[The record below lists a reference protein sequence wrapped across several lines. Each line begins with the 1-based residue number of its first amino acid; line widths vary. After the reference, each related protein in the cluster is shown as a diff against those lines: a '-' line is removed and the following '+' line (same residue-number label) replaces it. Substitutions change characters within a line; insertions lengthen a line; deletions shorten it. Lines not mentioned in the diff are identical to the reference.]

1 MDHSDRKVKILVLA
15 PYIGLVKL
23 FQEAVRKRGN
33 IELTAYESDT
43 TDAVPFIKTLPFK
56 EFDII
61 ISRGYTCKMIQAAC
75 ERHVLD
81 VGISIYDVLRAIR
94 LAQNY
99 NGRFAV
105 VGFHS
110 IIYYAI
116 VLKDVLQYEIDI
128 FTVKA
133 TEEIGDELRRLKA
146 LGYTMIVGDV
156 ITTRTAKSIGLQTIL
171 ITTSPE
177 SVDSVLDNSLSLY
190 EEQLS
195 LKRERDFYKELVCG
209 TDAASAVY
217 GEAGNRLFSNPL
229 DGVPECEELE
239 RRFLPL
245 IHSVLDKGEIRFV
258 KTVGTV
264 RFLVHAKAVRS
275 FERLGDREQEA
286 AAFFYKGMDRVKKD
300 SGLLTFPDQEDGP
313 PISQRIFYTLSPDL
327 ETALLAVRSFQFFS
341 RPVIIEG
348 PHGSGKDSFAF
359 YFYQSSGCQNNPMAV
374 IDCSCAGEKEWE
386 SLLND
391 QASPLYGVGYTLY
404 FKDLQLLNER
414 QQGELLAL
422 LQDAAVNKRNQL
434 IFSYVPGCS
443 PSFSQCALKH
453 EIINILQALTIHI
466 PSLNERKE
474 DIPNLATLYLSEFN
488 SQMAKQ
494 AIAFEPGALKA
505 LQEFDWTDNLYQLRR
520 VIQELILCSDST
532 FITEKE
538 VKDCLKKSGEK
549 ADSEQAEKRL
559 SLDGTLDDITKRVI
573 RQVLAEENMNQ
584 SRAAKRLG
592 IGRSTLRRHL
602 DSERM

>member
-1 MDHSDRKVKILVLA
+1 MSHSDRKVKILVLA

-23 FQEAVRKRGN
+23 FEEEAGARGS

-43 TDAVPFIKTLPFK
+43 TDAVLFVKTLDLK

-75 ERHVLD
+75 DRHVLD

-94 LAQNY
+94 LALNY

-116 VLKDVLQYEIDI
+116 VLKDVLRYEIDI

-133 TEEIGDELRRLKA
+133 TEEIGDELRRLKN

-156 ITTRTAKSIGLQTIL
+156 ITTRIAKSIGLQTIL

-177 SVDSVLDNSLSLY
+177 SVEAVLDNSLSLY

-195 LKRERDFYKELVCG
+195 LKRERDFYKELVSG
-209 TDAASAVY
+209 IDGGAAVF
-217 GEAGNRLFSNPL
+217 EKTGNRIFSHPL
-229 DGVPECEELE
+229 AKTPECEELE
-239 RRFLPL
+239 NRLHQSIQTVFE
-245 IHSVLDKGEIRFV
+245 KGDVRFV

-264 RFLVHAKAVRS
+264 RFLIHAKMIKSFAV
-275 FERLGDREQEA
+275 
-286 AAFFYKGMDRVKKD
+286 FFYRGVDRGKKD
-300 SGLLTFPDQEDGP
+300 SGLLTFPSLEDGP
-313 PISQRIFYTLSPDL
+313 AVSQRIFYTLSPAL
-327 ETALLAVRSFQFFS
+327 EAALTAIRAFQFFS
-341 RPVIIEG
+341 RPVMIEG

-359 YFYQSSGCQNNPMAV
+359 YLYQSSDGQNNPMAV
-374 IDCSCAGEKEWE
+374 VDCRLAGDKDWE
-386 SLLND
+386 YLLNHED
-391 QASPLYGVGYTLY
+391 SPVFGAGFTLY
-404 FKDLQLLNER
+404 FKDLHLLNER

-422 LQDAAVNKRNQL
+422 LHDAAVYKRNQL

-443 PSFSQCALKH
+443 PAFSQCALKH
-453 EIINILQALTIHI
+453 EIANILKALIIRI

-494 AIAFEPGALKA
+494 AIAFEPEALIA
-505 LQEFDWTDNLYQLRR
+505 LQEFEWTDNLYQLRR
-520 VIQELILCSDST
+520 VIQDLILCSDST
-532 FITEKE
+532 FITKQQ
-538 VKDCLKKSGEK
+538 VMDCLKKCG
-549 ADSEQAEKRL
+549 AETVSAQREETL

-573 RQVLAEENMNQ
+573 RQVLKEEHMNQ
-584 SRAAKRLG
+584 SSAAKRLG

-602 DSERM
+602 L